1 MKAAEI
7 AFKFLKRGMRQRL
20 SISSFAALAYLA
32 ANGERTTL
40 QIIQALGLSE
50 GSRNRGSVL
59 DRHVENGLISRRFLS
74 KMKGGGG
81 FLYSVTPKGLR
92 VLGLKQSNEEV
103 L

>member
-1 MKAAEI
+1 MKASEI
-7 AFKFLKRGMRQRL
+7 AFKFLKRGMRHRL

-32 ANGERTTL
+32 SNGERSAL
-40 QIIQALGLSE
+40 EIIQALGLSA
-50 GSRNRGSVL
+50 GTRNRVSVL
-59 DRHVENGLISRRFLS
+59 DRHVAEGLISRRFLA

-92 VLGLKQSNEEV
+92 VLGLKHSNGEV